1 MKNLSAILSKVVL
14 SCLYNPIT
22 FCGENVCH
30 INRWLVTA
38 AMAECDRFS
47 DQPLLN
53 PDAVVLM
60 PVELG
65 SFSQNRLEK
74 NWRYYISED
83 SSSLYTRN
91 AADHLFNN
99 KYDKNAEKYIYY
111 LSSIYCDEEELFIHI
126 STMVPLPM
134 KLWINGKLIFVGT
147 QAAFQKNH
155 ILAFTFVKGL
165 NTILVEK
172 PMCAANRKLIM
183 APKYF
188 SLTIRKPA
196 TVLNNHL
203 SKKTMLAKSL
213 HEYLN
218 GYSIF
223 TNKEF
228 YSLCDNIEICVFQ
241 NRNQDSVIPISI
253 IGMDE
258 KPIIQTVIQSGRIS
272 KIPLDSILYP
282 GIYKITVDDTNC
294 KYIFVGHYTDYVSD
308 RLEKIQ
314 ISDLNHFEKESLKFN
329 LSILNQDKKTIQR
342 SIESIHNLYSQPVFS
357 KMFHFDQALTK
368 AILNEDTYF
377 DMYGAYTST
386 IDEAKIAYYLEL
398 PVSYQKNQSYPLVI
412 YLTFDDCST
421 GIPLRPC
428 RILHQK
434 REDIIS
440 VTLKSLGDNVGDFI
454 YESEMMEII
463 RELTERFSIQMNK
476 IFLIG
481 LCTGVRRT
489 YKIIEHFADLIGGMI
504 AVAGANIEDI
514 GTKNFNQVPK
524 IQLCNIDDVF
534 YNGAMVLQNSE
545 SKKED
550 TYLVSNFAHEE
561 FLDYFSHY
569 GLPSLLFHYTNMNT
583 PTIPCLQ
590 AQEVKCIKDIYLKKC
605 CILTNI
611 ENGPL
616 LYLLSQPLKRR
627 ERNYKYSIYKKD
639 DSIHVLE
646 ENHLIIC
653 VDLKKTFEFDN
664 DLCDYIRTQAASAGV
679 DSVHEGVYVSIEK
692 NLHSNKSLLSI
703 AFSGKDSE
711 SLLFDLWTR
720 FDTDSAFTK
729 AVIIKHF

>member
-1 MKNLSAILSKVVL
+1 MLSEIVL

-22 FCGENVCH
+22 FYGENVCH

-38 AMAECDRFS
+38 AMAERDLFS
-47 DQPLLN
+47 DQPLLDL
-53 PDAVVLM
+53 DAVVLT

-65 SFSQNRLEK
+65 SFPQNSLEK
-74 NWRYYISED
+74 NWRYYISKD

-91 AADHLFNN
+91 AADHLFNK
-99 KYDKNAEKYIYY
+99 KYDKNTEKYIYY
-111 LSSIYCDEEELFIHI
+111 LSSIYCDEEEELFMHI

-134 KLWINGKLIFVGT
+134 KLWSNGKLIFVGT
-147 QAAFQKNH
+147 PAAFQKNH
-155 ILAFTFVKGL
+155 ILAFTFAKGL

-203 SKKTMLAKSL
+203 SKKTMLAESL

-218 GYSIF
+218 GYSLF

-228 YSLCDNIEICVFQ
+228 YSFGDNVEICVFQ
-241 NRNQDSVIPISI
+241 NRNQDSMISI
-253 IGMDE
+253 SVIGVE
-258 KPIIQTVIQSGRIS
+258 EEPIIRTVIQSGCIS
-272 KIPLDSILYP
+272 KIPLDSILYH
-282 GIYKITVDDTNC
+282 GIYKITIDDTNC
-294 KYIFVGHYTDYVSD
+294 KYIFVGNYTDYVSN

-314 ISDLNHFEKESLKFN
+314 ISDLNHFEKESLIFN
-329 LSILNQDKKTIQR
+329 LSILNQDKETIQR

-357 KMFHFDQALTK
+357 KMFHFDQSLSK
-368 AILNEDTYF
+368 AVLNEDTYF
-377 DMYGAYTST
+377 DMYGAYTSI

-421 GIPLRPC
+421 GIPLRPS
-428 RILHQK
+428 RVLHRK

-481 LCTGVRRT
+481 LCTGVRRA
-489 YKIIEHFADLIGGMI
+489 YKIIEHFAGLIGGMI
-504 AVAGANIEDI
+504 AVAGTNIEDI
-514 GTKNFNQVPK
+514 GTKTFNQVPK

-545 SKKED
+545 SNPED

-569 GLPSLLFHYTNMNT
+569 GFPRLLFHYTNPNI

-590 AQEVKCIKDIYLKKC
+590 TQEVKCIRDIYLKKC
-605 CILTNI
+605 CVFTNI
-611 ENGPL
+611 ENNPL
-616 LYLLSQPLKRR
+616 LYLCRQPLKRR
-627 ERNYKYSIYKKD
+627 ERNYKYLIYKND

-653 VDLKKTFEFDN
+653 VDLKKAFVFDN

-679 DSVHEGVYVSIEK
+679 DPIHEGVYVSIGK
-692 NLHSNKSLLSI
+692 NPLHSNKSLLSI

-720 FDTDSAFTK
+720 FDTDSAFAKT
-729 AVIIKHF
+729 AIIKHF